1 VACGSNSLALP
12 LPCWDTR
19 SNNFPDPS
27 TKEGAELFYVQA
39 GRIGYPVYD
48 MSLGHFYRMRG
59 TWNTFQQGC
68 LCFSTHVDAASGS
81 GIGLRLNAARENI
94 ASRRA
99 DGPEQR
105 IIQLYDALRPSLYRY
120 LISSGLSPQDV
131 EEVVQEA
138 FLRLYRH
145 MCSGGDEEN
154 LRAWIYQV
162 AHNLSSNFRKSRR
175 RLVDTTPELW
185 EQLTQSTFDSAPGP
199 EEQLLQQERL
209 HRVHDGL
216 AKLTQLQRDCLYLRV
231 EGFRYREIGEMLNV
245 GTSTVSGSLRNAIN
259 RLTKGCA

>member
-1 VACGSNSLALP
+1 MYSKTIGLHGQDKSL
-12 LPCWDTR
+12 
-19 SNNFPDPS
+19 
-27 TKEGAELFYVQA
+27 E
-39 GRIGYPVYD
+39 
-48 MSLGHFYRMRG
+48 HFETMRD
-59 TWNTFQQGC
+59 TWNLFQEGC
-68 LCFSTHVDAASGS
+68 LCFSAHVDATSG
-81 GIGLRLNAARENI
+81 GVIGLRLNVAREDI
-94 ASRRA
+94 ATRRA

-105 IIQLYDALRPSLYRY
+105 IIKLYDALRPSLYRY

-145 MCSGGDEEN
+145 MRSGGDEEN

-162 AHNLSSNFRKSRR
+162 AHNLASNFRKSRR

-185 EQLTQSTFDSAPGP
+185 EQLSQSTFDSAPGP
-199 EEQLLQQERL
+199 EEQLLHRERL
-209 HRVHDGL
+209 LRVHNGL

-231 EGFRYREIGEMLNV
+231 EGFRYREIGKMLNI

-259 RLTKGCA
+259 RLIKGCA

>member
-1 VACGSNSLALP
+1 
-12 LPCWDTR
+12 
-19 SNNFPDPS
+19 
-27 TKEGAELFYVQA
+27 
-39 GRIGYPVYD
+39 
-48 MSLGHFYRMRG
+48 MSLGHSNTMRG
-59 TWNTFQQGC
+59 RWNPIQQGC
-68 LCFSTHVDAASGS
+68 LCFSAQVDAPSGRVL
-81 GIGLRLNAARENI
+81 GLRLNATQENI
-94 ASRRA
+94 ASRGA
-99 DGPEQR
+99 DAPEQR

-175 RLVDTTPELW
+175 RLVETTPELW
-185 EQLTQSTFDSAPGP
+185 EQLTQSTFDRAPGP

-259 RLTKGCA
+259 RLIKGCA